1 MQGLR
6 EAMERMLD
14 ERLGQLSS
22 QRPLQ
27 QQQRQQASAIGEGLE
42 QEQSSAMQYEETEV

>member
-22 QRPLQ
+22 QRPSQ
-27 QQQRQQASAIGEGLE
+27 QQQRQQACAIGEGLE